1 MSTEGSVVTG
11 IAGRYATAL
20 FELARDRGVLDEVA
34 ADAADLGV
42 MIDQSSDLKR
52 LLRSPVIASDDQSKG
67 MAAIMDKA
75 GATELI
81 TNFIGL
87 VAQNRRLFALRDMI
101 RDFRTLLSAHR
112 GEIVAEVT
120 AAKNLSDEQLS
131 RIKDQLKTSMKTDV
145 QVETTVDE
153 KLLGG
158 IVVKVG
164 SRMVDSSLRTKIH
177 NLRFAMRGVEGWICV
192 QQKFRPS

>member
-1 MSTEGSVVTG
+1 MN
-11 IAGRYATAL
+11 
-20 FELARDRGVLDEVA
+20 
-34 ADAADLGV
+34 
-42 MIDQSSDLKR
+42 
-52 LLRSPVIASDDQSKG
+52 
-67 MAAIMDKA
+67 KA
-75 GATELI
+75 GATDLV

-101 RDFRTLLSAHR
+101 RDFRTLLSVHR

-120 AAKNLSDEQLS
+120 AAKSLSDEQLS
-131 RIKDQLKTSMKTDV
+131 RIKDQLKTAMKTDV

-164 SRMVDSSLRTKIH
+164 SRMIDSSLRTKIH
-177 NLRFAMRGVEGWICV
+177 NLRFAMRGVE
-192 QQKFRPS
+192 

>member
-20 FELARDRGVLDEVA
+20 FELARDSGVLDEVA
-34 ADAADLGV
+34 TDAAGLGV
-42 MIDQSSDLKR
+42 MIDQSSDFKR
-52 LLRSPVIASDDQSKG
+52 LLRSPVIASNDQSKG

-112 GEIVAEVT
+112 GEIVAVVT
-120 AAKNLSDEQLS
+120 AA
-131 RIKDQLKTSMKTDV
+131 
-145 QVETTVDE
+145 
-153 KLLGG
+153 
-158 IVVKVG
+158 
-164 SRMVDSSLRTKIH
+164 
-177 NLRFAMRGVEGWICV
+177 
-192 QQKFRPS
+192 

>member
-52 LLRSPVIASDDQSKG
+52 LLRSPVIASEDQSKG

-120 AAKNLSDEQLS
+120 AAKKLSDEQLS
-131 RIKDQLKTSMKTDV
+131 TIKDQLKTSMKTDV

-158 IVVKVG
+158 IIVKVG

-177 NLRFAMRGVEGWICV
+177 NLRFAMRGVE
-192 QQKFRPS
+192 